1 MVKESAC
8 ECRRGQRCGIDP
20 WAGKIPW
27 RRAWQPTAVFLP
39 GEFHGQ
45 RNLGGYSPWGC
56 KELEMTE
63 SSGTD
68 QGGRGQPGSRASTRT
83 EPNLQVL
90 SCLGCLHHRSRVF
103 FFFFFSFSPVYFF
116 DKDFWDAYYDFHSLT
131 HIQT

>member
-8 ECRRGQRCGIDP
+8 QCRRGQRCGIDP

-45 RNLGGYSPWGC
+45 RSLGGYSPWGC
-56 KELEMTE
+56 IELEMTE
-63 SSGTD
+63 SSGMD
-68 QGGRGQPGSRASTRT
+68 QGGRGQPGSRTSTSGQN
-83 EPNLQVL
+83 PI
-90 SCLGCLHHRSRVF
+90 CRSLAVRDACVTAQE
-103 FFFFFSFSPVYFF
+103 FFFSLSLLLIFF

-131 HIQT
+131 RIQT